1 MLERFPA
8 LQFDNDSGQ
17 ELESELTK
25 HYGSNPNFKWKDD
38 KGTPIGPFAVLA

>member
-1 MLERFPA
+1 MSERFPF
-8 LQFDNDSGQ
+8 LEFDEDSGR

-38 KGTPIGPFAVLA
+38 KRAPIGPFAVLA